1 MNSPDEQFSSG
12 HFPSGPSSSELAST
26 EHASTEQGARDP
38 APDGLSS
45 DSHSPDSHSP
55 GDQFCND
62 LSSRDP
68 SSRDQSSRDHS
79 SRGRGTAG
87 AVGSDVSGSIQS
99 LLGTVVIAVFVITF
113 IVQAF
118 QIPSPSMENTL
129 LVGDYLLVN
138 KLCYGGGGLG
148 DYFMPYR
155 QVRRGDIVVFH
166 YPVDP
171 TQHFVKRVIG
181 VPGDRVRLVNKQVL
195 VNGLPLKEPY
205 ARFSR
210 PADDVFRDNFPRL
223 DVMSGPTPEWWLQL
237 RKLVED
243 GQLIVP
249 EGHYFV
255 MGDNRDNSSD
265 SRYWGFVPEANIIG
279 RPLVIYWSVQ
289 GGEGDGTAPSSVSDK
304 LYHFAYVLTHIFQ
317 ITRWNRTLRLVH

>member
-1 MNSPDEQFSSG
+1 MNHVDEHSADER
-12 HFPSGPSSSELAST
+12 PST
-26 EHASTEQGARDP
+26 EHVADEH
-38 APDGLSS
+38 LSGDHVS
-45 DSHSPDSHSP
+45 GNHFLNDHSPDGHSP
-55 GDQFCND
+55 DG
-62 LSSRDP
+62 
-68 SSRDQSSRDHS
+68 HS
-79 SRGRGTAG
+79 PDGHSPEDRGAAW
-87 AVGSDVSGSIQS
+87 AVGTGVSGSLQS

-148 DYFMPYR
+148 DYVMPYR

-171 TQHFVKRVIG
+171 VQHFVKRVVG
-181 VPGDRVRLVNKQVL
+181 VPGDRVRMVNKQVL
-195 VNGLPLKEPY
+195 VNGVPLKEPY
-205 ARFSR
+205 AHFSR
-210 PADDVFRDNFPRL
+210 PADDLFRDNFPRL
-223 DVMSGPTPEWWLQL
+223 DVLSGPTPEWWVQL

-255 MGDNRDNSSD
+255 MGDNRDNSYD
-265 SRYWGFVPEANIIG
+265 SRYWGFVPQANIIG

-289 GGEGDGTAPSSVSDK
+289 GTEGDATAPSSVSDK
-304 LYHFAYVLTHIFQ
+304 LYHFAYAVTHIFQ
-317 ITRWNRTLRLVH
+317 ITRWKRTLRLVN

>member
-1 MNSPDEQFSSG
+1 MNSPDQHLTDEKLPGAALPEDLAPGDPASG
-12 HFPSGPSSSELAST
+12 VLASGVLAPGVLAPEILAPEET
-26 EHASTEQGARDP
+26 AAVGHASGTRRARWE
-38 APDGLSS
+38 
-45 DSHSPDSHSP
+45 
-55 GDQFCND
+55 
-62 LSSRDP
+62 
-68 SSRDQSSRDHS
+68 
-79 SRGRGTAG
+79 T
-87 AVGSDVSGSIQS
+87 GSDVSGSLQS

-138 KLCYGGGGLG
+138 KLCYGGGGVG

-155 QVRRGDIVVFH
+155 QVRRGDIVVFN

-171 TQHFVKRVIG
+171 SQHFVKRVIG
-181 VPGDRVRLVNKQVL
+181 VPGDRVRLINKRVFVDGVQ
-195 VNGLPLKEPY
+195 LKEPY
-205 ARFSR
+205 AHFIR
-210 PADDVFRDNFPRL
+210 PADDLFRDSFPRL
-223 DVMSGPTPEWWLQL
+223 DVAPGETPEWWLQL

-249 EGHYFV
+249 QGYYFV

-265 SRYWGFVPEANIIG
+265 SRYWGFVPQANIIG
-279 RPLVIYWSVQ
+279 RPLLIYGSVQ
-289 GGEGDGTAPSSVSDK
+289 GPEGDMTAPSTVGDK
-304 LYHFAYVLTHIFQ
+304 LYHFAYVVTHIFQ